1 MRYFVISD
9 NSDTLTGLRL
19 AGIEGV
25 LCRTREETLGA
36 IAQAEQDESIGIL
49 LINEKLSALCPDR
62 VDALKR
68 TAMRPDRVDALKR
81 TAMRPLLVEI
91 PDRHHTHRA
100 PDSITRYI
108 REAIGIKV

>member
-19 AGIEGV
+19 AGIEGIKAE
-25 LCRTREETLGA
+25 TREQTLDA
-36 IAQAEQDESIGIL
+36 IANAVQDASIGIL
-49 LINEKLSALCPDR
+49 LINEKLAALCPDQ
-62 VDALKR
+62 VN
-68 TAMRPDRVDALKR
+68 AMKLTSV
-81 TAMRPLLVEI
+81 RPLLVEI
-91 PDRHHTHRA
+91 PDRHHTGRA

>member
-19 AGIEGV
+19 AGIEG
-25 LCRTREETLGA
+25 TRAETRKETLAA
-36 IAQAEQDESIGIL
+36 IDAAAKDPSIGIL
-49 LINEKLSALCPDR
+49 LINEKLAALCPEQ
-62 VDALKR
+62 VNALKL
-68 TAMRPDRVDALKR
+68 TSV
-81 TAMRPLLVEI
+81 RPLLVEI
-91 PDRHHTHRA
+91 PDRHHTGRA

>member
-19 AGIEGV
+19 AGIEGI
-25 LCRTREETLGA
+25 RAETREETLTA
-36 IAQAEQDESIGIL
+36 IDRAIQDESIGIL
-49 LINEKLSALCPDR
+49 LINEKLAELCPEQISR
-62 VDALKR
+62 LKQ
-68 TAMRPDRVDALKR
+68 

-91 PDRHHTHRA
+91 PDRHHTERA
-100 PDSITRYI
+100 LDSITRYI

>member
-1 MRYFVISD
+1 MRYFLISD

-25 LCRTREETLGA
+25 LCKTKEETLNA
-36 IAQAEQDESIGIL
+36 ISDAEKDPDIGIL
-49 LINEKLSALCPDR
+49 LINEKLAALCPEQINS
-62 VDALKR
+62 LKL
-68 TAMRPDRVDALKR
+68 TSV
-81 TAMRPLLVEI
+81 RPLLVEI
-91 PDRHHTHRA
+91 PDRHHTGRA

>member
-9 NSDTLTGLRL
+9 NSDTLTGLRM

-25 LCRTREETLGA
+25 LCHTREETLNA
-36 IAQAEQDESIGIL
+36 ILAAEADETIGIL
-49 LINEKLSALCPDR
+49 LINEKLSALCPER

-68 TAMRPDRVDALKR
+68 TAL
-81 TAMRPLLVEI
+81 RPLLVEI

>member
-25 LCRTREETLGA
+25 LCKTKEETLAA
-36 IAQAEQDESIGIL
+36 IDQAEKDESIGVL
-49 LINEKLSALCPDR
+49 LVNEKLSSLCPER
-62 VDALKR
+62 VAALKL
-68 TAMRPDRVDALKR
+68 TSV
-81 TAMRPLLVEI
+81 RPLLVEI
-91 PDRHHTHRA
+91 PDRHHTKRA

>member
-19 AGIEGV
+19 AGIEGIKAE
-25 LCRTREETLGA
+25 TREQTLA
-36 IAQAEQDESIGIL
+36 ATDSAEQDPTIGIL
-49 LINEKLSALCPDR
+49 LINEKLAALCPEQ
-62 VDALKR
+62 VN
-68 TAMRPDRVDALKR
+68 AMKLTSV
-81 TAMRPLLVEI
+81 RPLLVEI
-91 PDRHHTHRA
+91 PDRHHTGRA